1 MFNIYCVTSNLNFQ
15 CFHMQEKCTF
25 IHHALNLCS
34 QHVCLEACYSLIH
47 WILAFV
53 STYYNQI
60 IAPIISELCRL
71 LYVYGYWV
79 VADTWI
85 FFPFSMQIALF
96 VSSSDAMQPG
106 WLLTFLKSIS
116 PAQIKEMQR
125 NLAKVCNLANLEGF

>member
-1 MFNIYCVTSNLNFQ
+1 MFMDIG
-15 CFHMQEKCTF
+15 
-25 IHHALNLCS
+25 
-34 QHVCLEACYSLIH
+34 
-47 WILAFV
+47 
-53 STYYNQI
+53 
-60 IAPIISELCRL
+60 L
-71 LYVYGYWV
+71 LLTLGF
-79 VADTWI
+79 